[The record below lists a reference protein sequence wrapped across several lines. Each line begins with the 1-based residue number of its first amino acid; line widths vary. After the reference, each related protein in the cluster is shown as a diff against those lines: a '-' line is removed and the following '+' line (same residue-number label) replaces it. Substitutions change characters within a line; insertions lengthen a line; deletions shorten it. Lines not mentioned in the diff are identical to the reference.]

1 MDQNLRDRF
10 IAIVGEKNA
19 ITDAADQVPYL
30 KEWRDMW
37 RGTTPVVLRPAN
49 TAEISA
55 ILKLAHET
63 NTRIVPQSG
72 NTGLVNGQI
81 PQGDE
86 VLLSLNRMTRV
97 IEVDAANNTMTVE
110 AGCILQNVQKAAEEV
125 DRLFPLSLASE
136 GSARIG
142 GNLSSNAGGLNV
154 LAYGNTRELCLGLE
168 VVLAD
173 GRIWDGLRS
182 LRKDN
187 TGYDLKDLFI
197 GAEGTLGV
205 ITAAVLKLFPRP
217 RRYDT
222 CFCAVSTPQAALEL
236 LHLVKGSNG
245 HVVAFE
251 LLPAIGVG
259 FAVQHMQAVNPLS
272 TASPWYVLF
281 EIADG
286 SSESVEEV
294 LDLSL
299 TKGVLTDGALAQ
311 SEAQRQSFWHMRESL
326 SESQKFEGG
335 SIKHDVSVPV
345 SRVPDFLEA
354 AIAAVARFMPG
365 ARPCPFGHMGDGNIH
380 FNVSQPVG
388 MDKQA
393 FLAQWQ
399 AMNEVVFAEVL
410 KRNGSISAEHGIGR
424 LKAQDMLKIKSPVE
438 LDMMRSLKQAFDPKN
453 ILNPGRVLPLE
464 SES

>member
-1 MDQNLRDRF
+1 MDQALRDKF

-19 ITDAADQVPYL
+19 VTDPADQVPYL

-49 TAEISA
+49 TQEVSE

-63 NTRIVPQSG
+63 NTKIVPQSG

-86 VLLSLNRMTRV
+86 IVLSTNRMTKV
-97 IEVDAANNTMTVE
+97 IEIDAANNTITVE
-110 AGCILQNVQKAAEEV
+110 AGCILKNVQEAAEQV

-173 GRIWDGLRS
+173 GRIWNGLRS

-222 CFCAVSTPQAALEL
+222 AFCAVPSPKAALDL
-236 LHLVKGSNG
+236 LHAVKATNG

-251 LLPAIGVG
+251 LLPAIGVD
-259 FAVQHMQAVNPLS
+259 FATRHMHAVNPLA
-272 TASPWYVLF
+272 TPSPWYVLF

-286 SSESVEEV
+286 SAEGALEEA
-294 LDLSL
+294 LNQ
-299 TKGVLTDGALAQ
+299 GFITDAALAQ
-311 SEAQRQSFWHMRESL
+311 SEAQRQSFWQMRESL

-354 AIAAVARFMPG
+354 AIAAVLKFMPG

-393 FLAQWQ
+393 YLAQWP

-424 LKAQDMLKIKSPVE
+424 LKAPDMLKIKSPVE
-438 LDMMRSLKQAFDPKN
+438 LEMMRQLKRTFDPKN

-464 SES
+464 SKS